1 MDAEGVLPV
10 PLPLLVGRCDGCS
23 ARTGRTVGTGVAS
36 ERWPEVGVELD
47 EVEEELKPNTFMAPK
62 TLFLAE
68 TSDEPALMLEL
79 AAKLETAC
87 TGSLYEVIIAV

>member
-1 MDAEGVLPV
+1 MDAEGVRPV

-47 EVEEELKPNTFMAPK
+47 EVEEEVHT
-62 TLFLAE
+62 
-68 TSDEPALMLEL
+68 
-79 AAKLETAC
+79 
-87 TGSLYEVIIAV
+87 